1 MKFKNWET
9 LENRNKEITALM
21 PLKKMKSKI

>member
-9 LENRNKEITALM
+9 LENRNKEIITVI
-21 PLKKMKSKI
+21 PLKKMKSKK